1 MDIVIWIVQGIVAVM
16 FLMAGLMKASQ
27 PGDKL
32 REKMAWANDYSVDML
47 RFIGI
52 SEVLGAV
59 GLIVPQL
66 TGILPQLV
74 WVSAAALALVMLLAI
89 RVHAKRKENKELG
102 INLFLFILLVFIAYS
117 RFAM

>member
-1 MDIVIWIVQGIVAVM
+1 MDVVIWIVQGSLAAM

-27 PGDKL
+27 PGDKI
-32 REKMAWANDYSVDML
+32 REKMAWANDYSNGML
-47 RFIGI
+47 KFIGI
-52 SEVLGAV
+52 SEVLGAI

-66 TGILPQLV
+66 TGILPQLA
-74 WVSAAALALVMLLAI
+74 WVSATALALVMLLAI

-102 INLFLFILLVFIAYS
+102 MNLVLFVLLIFLAYS